1 VWLLETPE
9 VARFAWTHWFDFK
22 RTARKPS
29 VTVKPDA
36 SARKEPVVFGPTVEA
51 LLLHG
56 MKGRLD
62 ADARRR
68 LKALGVDVE
77 QPFASAYPVPLW
89 FDIIQVCSEV
99 LHPGMSRNEAWYRV
113 GLRLGDSFGDTLLGK
128 ALYGVARVL
137 GPRRMLARMARNLQT
152 SSNYATAQTR
162 ELSGGDI
169 ELTVEVLPEFHAA
182 LGAHPGLDPYFMRG
196 TLETLLEMCGVHN
209 PSCSLQPSLPSRKRS
224 FVFLIPLH
232 EGKVALPERKA
243 PPAA

>member
-1 VWLLETPE
+1 M
-9 VARFAWTHWFDFK
+9 
-22 RTARKPS
+22 
-29 VTVKPDA
+29 TVKPDA
-36 SARKEPVVFGPTVEA
+36 PARKEPVVFGPTVEA

-62 ADARRR
+62 ADAKRR
-68 LKALGVDVE
+68 LKSLGVDVE

-89 FDIIQVCSEV
+89 FDVIQVCSEV
-99 LHPGMSRNEAWYRV
+99 LHPNLPRNEAWYRV

-162 ELSGGDI
+162 ELASGDI

-182 LGAHPGLDPYFMRG
+182 LGTHPGLDPHFMRG
-196 TLETLLEMCGVHN
+196 TLETLLGMCGVRN
-209 PSCSLQPSLPSRKRS
+209 ATCSIQSPLPGRKRS
-224 FVFLIPLH
+224 FVFLIPMQ
-232 EGKVALPERKA
+232 EGKVALSERKA